1 MILDARNASF
11 SSLNQTLSCAQMNA
25 HQKEF
30 GAAAAKKNTTVQ
42 FSAEVTA
49 IEIGSLT
56 KFSAS

>member
-1 MILDARNASF
+1 
-11 SSLNQTLSCAQMNA
+11 MNA

-30 GAAAAKKNTTVQ
+30 GTAAAKKNTTVQ
-42 FSAEVTA
+42 FSAEVIA